1 MQQQKNDK
9 TTCLL
14 LALTT
19 IFWGS
24 LYTASKVLLDVIQPF
39 TLLCL
44 RYIIAAIAMT
54 ILQRLRKPDPNGKP
68 RRIKGGDWKYVIMFG
83 LGGYVLSIG
92 LQQYGTKLAGASLAS
107 LINCMNPIAICF
119 LAVLL
124 LHERMTMKKVVCIVS
139 AVAGA
144 VCIVGRDA
152 GGGHILGIALSLG
165 SVLTWSA
172 LSVFMRSFSQKY
184 DALTVTTCGIYVAA
198 IGTLPLMLR
207 EIITCTRSTSL
218 CCFMWRFS
226 ARPFR
231 IRCGITVSP
240 VQRRAPVLCFT
251 RFSRSP
257 RWCSVSCC

>member
-9 TTCLL
+9 TTRLL

-119 LAVLL
+119 FAVLL

-144 VCIVGRDA
+144 VCIVGETPA
-152 GGGHILGIALSLG
+152 AVIS
-165 SVLTWSA
+165 SV
-172 LSVFMRSFSQKY
+172 
-184 DALTVTTCGIYVAA
+184 
-198 IGTLPLMLR
+198 
-207 EIITCTRSTSL
+207 
-218 CCFMWRFS
+218 
-226 ARPFR
+226 
-231 IRCGITVSP
+231 
-240 VQRRAPVLCFT
+240 
-251 RFSRSP
+251 
-257 RWCSVSCC
+257 

>member
-83 LGGYVLSIG
+83 LGGMCCPS
-92 LQQYGTKLAGASLAS
+92 
-107 LINCMNPIAICF
+107 
-119 LAVLL
+119 
-124 LHERMTMKKVVCIVS
+124 VCS
-139 AVAGA
+139 STAPSW
-144 VCIVGRDA
+144 RE
-152 GGGHILGIALSLG
+152 HR
-165 SVLTWSA
+165 WH
-172 LSVFMRSFSQKY
+172 RS
-184 DALTVTTCGIYVAA
+184 
-198 IGTLPLMLR
+198 
-207 EIITCTRSTSL
+207 ST
-218 CCFMWRFS
+218 
-226 ARPFR
+226 A
-231 IRCGITVSP
+231 
-240 VQRRAPVLCFT
+240 
-251 RFSRSP
+251 
-257 RWCSVSCC
+257 